1 MLRSIAL
8 VAIVVAAVPVMCQGN
23 VLPLITNVSVETAG
37 DTVRV
42 AYDVDDPDGDSMT
55 VLLRFAGADGG
66 VARPIAGI
74 GGDLGPGVT
83 SGTGKVIT
91 IDRAAATCELPEP
104 FVPRLLAH
112 DGTGLGGEMIAVAST
127 GGPDFLVDRYETTN
141 EQFAAFVR
149 SDGYEFMDFWLVD
162 DGTIEIVETGWNYAG
177 KFRWLA
183 PRFWDPSAEPP
194 WLSDPHSGLAST
206 PVLGASWFEAYA
218 YCKWAGRRLPSSSEW
233 LEAAGLN
240 VSPYSWG
247 DDRTQGMTPPGF
259 ALANVR
265 FGYEGYTFGGFTE
278 DGSEH
283 TAPVGSHS
291 PIGDSPLG
299 LADAIGNAWE
309 WCSDVVAVIDY
320 GTFSCATR
328 PLRGGSWA
336 TAMPELDNPVKDL
349 CPLHRTETIGFRCF
363 R

>member
-1 MLRSIAL
+1 MRVL
-8 VAIVVAAVPVMCQGN
+8 VFTAAATA
-23 VLPLITNVSVETAG
+23 VLVISCSANTLPMITNVSVETAG

-91 IDRAAATCELPEP
+91 IDRAVATSELPEP

-127 GGPDFLVDRYETTN
+127 GGPDFLVDKYETTN
-141 EQFAAFVR
+141 EQYAAFVR

-162 DGTIEIVETGWNYAG
+162 DGTIDIVETGWNYAG
-177 KFRWLA
+177 KFRWVA
-183 PRFWDPSAEPP
+183 PRFWDPSMEPP
-194 WLSDPHSGLAST
+194 WSTDPYSGLAST

-218 YCKWAGRRLPSSSEW
+218 YCKWAGRRLPSSGEW
-233 LEAAGLN
+233 LEATGLN
-240 VSPYSWG
+240 LSSYSWG
-247 DDRTQGMTPPGF
+247 DDRTSGEEPPEF
-259 ALANVR
+259 TLANVR
-265 FGYEGYTFGGFTE
+265 FGYKGYSFGGFTS

-299 LADAIGNAWE
+299 VVDPMGNAWE
-309 WCSDVVAVIDY
+309 WCNDVVAVINY

-336 TAMPELDNPVKDL
+336 TAMPQLDDHVKDL
-349 CPLHRTETIGFRCF
+349 CPLYRTETIGFRCF

>member
-1 MLRSIAL
+1 MRVAAL
-8 VAIVVAAVPVMCQGN
+8 VTVTIAFLAAGAAGN
-23 VLPLITNVSVETAG
+23 VLPMVMNLSVETVG
-37 DTVRV
+37 DTIRIM
-42 AYDVDDPDGDSMT
+42 YDVDDPDGDSMSI
-55 VLLRFAGADGG
+55 LLRFVGADGG
-66 VARPIAGI
+66 VNGPVAGI
-74 GGDLGPGVT
+74 SGDIGTGVLSGPG
-83 SGTGKVIT
+83 KAIT
-91 IDRAAATCELPEP
+91 VDRAAATGLPEP
-104 FVPRLLAH
+104 FVPRLLAY

-141 EQFAAFVR
+141 EQYAAFVR
-149 SDGYEFMDFWLVD
+149 SDGYEFMDFWLID
-162 DGTIEIVETGWNYAG
+162 DGSIEIVETGWNYAG

-194 WLSDPHSGLAST
+194 WSTDPYSGLAST

-218 YCKWAGRRLPSSSEW
+218 YCKWAGRKLPSSSEW

-240 VSPYSWG
+240 VGPYTWG
-247 DDRTQGMTPPGF
+247 DDRTAGETPPAF
-259 ALANVR
+259 TLANVR
-265 FGYEGYTFGGFTE
+265 FGYEGYSFGGFTS

-291 PIGDSPLG
+291 PMGDSQLG
-299 LADAIGNAWE
+299 IVDPMGNAWE

-336 TAMPELDNPVKDL
+336 TAMPELDDAVKDL
-349 CPLHRTETIGFRCF
+349 CPLYRTETIGFRCF